1 MASYFYLVF
10 LLLFEKCRGF
20 CVFIFFM
27 LLLAYTLFFL
37 DSTIPSGLGWGF
49 MKWETIFIFFIV
61 YLGFV
66 FDNFSKG
73 ELET

>member
-1 MASYFYLVF
+1 
-10 LLLFEKCRGF
+10 
-20 CVFIFFM
+20 M

-49 MKWETIFIFFIV
+49 MKWETLFFFYFFIV
-61 YLGFV
+61 YLGFA